1 MCKPVRQRPKHGACT
16 AHTRVGTLTR
26 TIKAGSGRVTLSGK
40 LGKRRLTPGSYRL
53 TVRERD
59 AAGNLSKAVIRTFT
73 IVAG

>member
-1 MCKPVRQRPKHGACT
+1 M
-16 AHTRVGTLTR
+16 GTLTR

-73 IVAG
+73 VVAG